1 MYNKCLSPAFL
12 LSFKMRLKKAANPLS
27 ILFLLFTTCSFIQAQ
42 NLVINPSF
50 EDYDTCISTQFINYG
65 YPNVNHW
72 ISPTAINP
80 GYYNFCSLNPNCN
93 PLNNNQGY
101 QMPRTGNAFSGI
113 ALLTLRNE
121 IGGIA
126 HSHYIQGKLS
136 SQLEKDSFYCVK
148 FYLSLADFFKLSID
162 RIGVYFSNTQVI
174 SNIMAFPYPASI
186 ESEADVFFADSIGW
200 MLWQKEYKANGGEQF
215 ITIGNFNSFTSTNYA
230 FVYTTP
236 GIHNDSTTYYYIDD
250 VSVEMLPSYIA
261 SLDLGSDSVLC
272 DTAGFTATL
281 SVPQVYDSVR
291 WNTGATTF
299 NITISTIGT
308 YSVTAYYGECA
319 VKDTVTFSLFNSSI
333 QFAPIGDTAVCRA
346 NTPILFS
353 VANGFDTYLWSNGD
367 TSSYTDISQPG
378 TYFVQAGNQCFSYAD
393 TFTVT
398 IFEMPPPPLT
408 ADTALCEGAPEPL
421 ATAVGENLQWYAN
434 TSDTSLLPNTPTIKT
449 NTLNEQYFFVSQTIN
464 GCKSAKTTF
473 TARINALP
481 QMDLGS
487 SIRAC
492 EGKFIEL
499 AATKNP
505 AASYLW
511 SNGDTTDAIMVSAD
525 GTFSCTVTNAC
536 GSAEDAVEIVFVDCS
551 NCLYVPNVFSPNNDG
566 SNDFFQVYSN
576 CPLVSFRLKIFNRW
590 GEKVFEA
597 TNENNRWDGYYKG
610 ILQEAGIYI
619 YTLSLTNELGQTSN
633 AKGSIT
639 LVR

>member
-1 MYNKCLSPAFL
+1 MG
-12 LSFKMRLKKAANPLS
+12 NPGYLN
-27 ILFLLFTTCSFIQAQ
+27 FCST
-42 NLVINPSF
+42 NPSF
-50 EDYDTCISTQFINYG
+50 RPIGNSNG
-65 YPNVNHW
+65 
-72 ISPTAINP
+72 
-80 GYYNFCSLNPNCN
+80 
-93 PLNNNQGY
+93 NQT
-101 QMPRTGNAFSGI
+101 PRSGNGFSGI
-113 ALLTLRNE
+113 YVYSSNPNIVDNLC
-121 IGGIA
+121 
-126 HSHYIQGKLS
+126 SDFIQGELIS
-136 SQLEKDSFYCVK
+136 SLLKDSLYCVK
-148 FYLSLADFFKLSID
+148 FFVSQCDYLKLSID
-162 RIGVYFSNTQVI
+162 RMGVFLSNSQVI
-174 SNIMAFPYPASI
+174 SSTPCFPYLASV
-186 ESEADVFFADSIGW
+186 ESEKGYFLNDTAGW
-200 MLWQKEYKANGGEQF
+200 MLCQGIYRAKGGEQF
-215 ITIGNFNSFTSTNYA
+215 ITIGNFNSFSNTNS
-230 FVYTTP
+230 VLSGTP
-236 GIHNDSTTYYYIDD
+236 IGDFRDSISSYYIDD
-250 VSVEMLPSYIA
+250 VSVEMLPSYIG
-261 SLDLGSDSVLC
+261 SLDLGSDSILC
-272 DTAGFTATL
+272 DTIGFTKIL

-299 NITISTIGT
+299 NITVSTIGT
-308 YSVTAYYGECA
+308 YSIIAYYGECT
-319 VKDTVTFSLFNSSI
+319 VKDTVRYSLFNSGI
-333 QFAPIGDTAVCRA
+333 QFAPIGDTAVCKA
-346 NTPILFS
+346 NTPVHFS

-378 TYFVQAGNQCFSYAD
+378 IYFVQAGNQCFSYAD

-398 IFEMPPPPLT
+398 VFETPPLT
-408 ADTALCEGAPEPL
+408 ADTTLCEGTPEPL

-464 GCKSAKTTF
+464 GCKSAKATF
-473 TARINALP
+473 TAHINALP

-499 AATKNP
+499 AATKNLV
-505 AASYLW
+505 ASYLW
-511 SNGDTTDAIMVSAD
+511 NNGDTTDAITVSTG

-536 GSAEDAVEIVFVDCS
+536 GSAEDAVEIVFIDCS

>member
-1 MYNKCLSPAFL
+1 M
-12 LSFKMRLKKAANPLS
+12 KKPKLFS
-27 ILFLLFTTCSFIQAQ
+27 LVVIVILNCICKNTYAQ
-42 NLVINPSF
+42 NLVLNPSF
-50 EDYDTCISTQFINYG
+50 EDYDTCILTQIGYG
-65 YPNVNHW
+65 YPIINNWVN
-72 ISPTAINP
+72 PTQGTP
-80 GYYNFCSLNPNCN
+80 DYFNFCSSNPNCRPVAN
-93 PLNNNQGY
+93 VFGSQTPKF
-101 QMPRTGNAFSGI
+101 GNGFSGI
-113 ALLTLRNE
+113 SVFSLNQSGTNPSSE
-121 IGGIA
+121 
-126 HSHYIQGKLS
+126 YIQGKMNNKLV
-136 SQLEKDSFYCVK
+136 KDSIYCVK
-148 FYLSLADFFKLSID
+148 FYLSLADNRKLSID
-162 RIGVYFSNTQVI
+162 RVGICFTNTQVI
-174 SNIMAFPYPASI
+174 SNTFFFPFTSNI
-186 ESEADVFFADSIGW
+186 ESELNYFFTDTVGW
-200 MLWQKEYKANGGEQF
+200 MLCQGIYRAKGGEQF
-215 ITIGNFNSFTSTNYA
+215 ITLGNFNSFSNTNS
-230 FVYTTP
+230 VLSGTP
-236 GIHNDSTTYYYIDD
+236 IGDFRDSISYYYIDD
-250 VSVEMLPSYIA
+250 VSVEMLPSYIG
-261 SLDLGSDSVLC
+261 SLDLGSDSILC

-299 NITISTIGT
+299 NITVSTIGT
-308 YSVTAYYGECA
+308 YSIIAYYGECA
-319 VKDTVTFSLFNSSI
+319 VKDTVAFSLFNSGI
-333 QFAPIGDTAVCRA
+333 QLAPISDTAVCKA
-346 NTPILFS
+346 NTPVRFS
-353 VANGFDTYLWSNGD
+353 IANGFDTYLWSNGD

-378 TYFVQAGNQCFSYAD
+378 IYFVQAANQCFSNAD

-421 ATAVGENLQWYAN
+421 VTAVGENLQWYAN

-464 GCKSAKTTF
+464 GCKSAKATF

-492 EGKFIEL
+492 EGKFIAL
-499 AATKNP
+499 AATENL

-511 SNGDTTDAIMVSAD
+511 NNGDTTNAITVSTG
-525 GTFSCTVTNAC
+525 GTYSCTVTNAC
-536 GSAEDAVEIVFVDCS
+536 GSAEDAVEIAFIDCD

-576 CPLVSFRLKIFNRW
+576 CPLINFRLKIYNCW

-597 TNENNRWDGYYKG
+597 NNVNYRWDGCYKG

-633 AKGSIT
+633 AKGGIT
-639 LVR
+639 LVK